1 MLLVSDFHCL
11 YNFRGHRG
19 VRHKYRILEKFESR
33 WPYLINRIFPDESET
48 RFLLRFLNTQETA
61 NRFPPIHMRI
71 GETARFL
78 AGFQGRILILVHRAL
93 LPHMK
98 DGEDFSVLTVRLA
111 TERPGDVRSF
121 T

>member
-1 MLLVSDFHCL
+1 
-11 YNFRGHRG
+11 
-19 VRHKYRILEKFESR
+19 
-33 WPYLINRIFPDESET
+33 
-48 RFLLRFLNTQETA
+48 
-61 NRFPPIHMRI
+61 MRI